1 MLRVSENGHLLEAL
15 YYSTGE
21 KKGPA
26 GGGVAGAMDSGQSG
40 CRGEKKKKRVGCF
53 RIGFAGR
60 SRDGD

>member
-1 MLRVSENGHLLEAL
+1 MLRVSEDGHLLEAL

-26 GGGVAGAMDSGQSG
+26 GGGVAGAMDSGQSDVVA
-40 CRGEKKKKRVGCF
+40 KKKRVGCF

-60 SRDGD
+60 SRDGG